1 MPRIRRAAS
10 NFGRRTRQARAIYE
24 RRLNRTHEQHMT
36 DNMNLREQV
45 ANTRAN
51 ESLERRTQRLTD
63 MALRNREV
71 QRGATAAIRENN
83 QQRVNNHRAFLRA
96 SLLCLAFNY
105 DPEIDYSSHSL
116 ITIGNMDKMTSFG
129 ATKVFENE
137 DGRNFESTF
146 KIQGQIYF
154 MGDAERQTNMRCE
167 FNHIQ
172 LMKERDIVNSL
183 EIFFKNHNQL
193 LHLFKT
199 LSSRLEND
207 DCAIIIRADKVP
219 VGEHT
224 GAYNVPTVNEVA
236 VVIAGD
242 LYAELAKKVSAMD
255 FYCYRLMIRDNEENN
270 ILKCRQLFHQFM
282 VDMYV
287 KIESERL
294 RFIKFNQ
301 AKLRAEEY
309 IHLRDAVLGNVDAMN
324 DISHI
329 DTAYILSSSYI
340 GSPRHMQE
348 YIQDGMAYV
357 RAYGRPD
364 LFITFTCNPK
374 WDEIKKLLMPGQT
387 TMDRHDI
394 TERVFK
400 QKLKSL
406 MNLIAHHSV
415 FGETRCWLYSVEWQE
430 RGLPR
435 AHILLWLIDKVR
447 SVEIDNI
454 ISAEI
459 PDKNVYEELF
469 DIITTN
475 MIPSPCDTLTIM
487 SPCMVNGKCTKHSP
501 KSFQNDTITDIDGY
515 PAYRQ
520 RDVDIGGQC
529 FELRLSNGGV
539 IDVDSRWVV
548 PYSPLLCKTYKAH
561 INVKLCSSVKSI
573 KYICKYVHKGSDKA
587 IFAIKS
593 INENDEITR
602 YQMGRYV
609 SSNEAIS
616 RIFGFPIHERN
627 PSVVHLAVHLEN
639 GQRVYFTENNILQQT
654 LTAPKTTL
662 TAFFKLCNRSDIA
675 GKFVGTLL
683 YTDTPKYFTW
693 DEKLKDSNLISNLI
707 PRKRDAAMISSAH
720 KIRQLFAIIL
730 TTCFPSDASALWNT
744 HKDPMKQIYNEALI
758 MIEDIC
764 IQILNMSLIL
774 FGLSAP
780 SRAAVDIMNSD
791 AQREHQFVKTAL
803 ATFVANNEILLT
815 AEQLNAPGGT
825 GKTFIISLILAHVRS
840 QNNIALA
847 IAALG
852 IAATLLE
859 EGRTAHSAFKLP
871 LNVHVNPEA
880 MCNMKKKSGMAKVL
894 RKCELIIWDECTMA
908 HKHSLEALDRSLKDI
923 KNNNCL
929 FGGCLL
935 LLSGDFRQ
943 TLPIIP
949 RATSADEINACIK
962 KSYLWRQVKKL
973 HLSVNIRVQCL
984 NDALGSKFLQQL
996 LDIDHEWLQERAI
1009 LAATNLDV
1017 HEINLKI
1024 QQILPGYEFTFK
1036 LVDTVIDPDEIVN
1049 YPVEFLN
1056 SLDLPG
1062 MPPHKLLLK
1071 VGSPIILLRNL
1082 NASKLCNGTRLDGKH
1097 YRDGDSMIVALLSSR
1112 PLCWLSGDPRASASC
1127 TFINSVGFACSIGS
1141 SAPYCAS
1148 GVNSYLS
1155 IHSLQR
1161 SEDSRLQATIGLGRL
1176 PSK

>member
-1 MPRIRRAAS
+1 MPRIRRGAS

-24 RRLNRTHEQHMT
+24 RRLNRTHEQHMM

-71 QRGATAAIRENN
+71 QGSATAAIRENN
-83 QQRVNNHRAFLRA
+83 QRRVNNHRALVRA
-96 SLLCLAFNY
+96 SLLRLAFNY

-146 KIQGQIYF
+146 KIQGQVYHQIGSLFPMPDVNPKFLQIYF
-154 MGDAERQTNMRCE
+154 MGDDERQTNMRCE

-172 LMKERDIVNSL
+172 LMKERDI
-183 EIFFKNHNQL
+183 
-193 LHLFKT
+193 T

-207 DCAIIIRADKVP
+207 DYAIIIRADKVP
-219 VGEHT
+219 VGEHA

-242 LYAELAKKVSAMD
+242 LCEGRDIRIQRRDNTMQIIQDSHRSYDALQYPLIFWKGEDGYHLNIKQRDPNTGAELAKKVSAMD
-255 FYCYRLMIRDNEENN
+255 FYCYRLMIRANEENN
-270 ILKCRQLFHQFM
+270 ILKCRQLFHQFV

-329 DTAYILSSSYI
+329 GTAYILPSSYI

-348 YIQDGMAYV
+348 YIQDAMAYV

-394 TERVFK
+394 TARVFK

-406 MNLIAHHSV
+406 MNLITHHSV
-415 FGETRCWLYSVEWQE
+415 FGETRCWLYSVEWQK
-430 RGLPR
+430 RGLPH

-459 PDKNVYEELF
+459 PDKNVDEELF

-475 MIPSPCDTLTIM
+475 MIHGPCGTLTIM
-487 SPCMVNGKCTKHSP
+487 SPCMVNGKCTKHFP

-515 PAYRQ
+515 PAYRR
-520 RDVDIGGQC
+520 RDVDNGGQC

-539 IDVDSRWVV
+539 IDVDNRWVV

-561 INVKLCSSVKSI
+561 INVELCSSVKSI

-609 SSNEAIS
+609 SSNEAIW

-639 GQRVYFTENNILQQT
+639 GQRVYFTENNILQQA

-662 TAFFKLCNRSDIA
+662 TAFFKLYW
-675 GKFVGTLL
+675 V
-683 YTDTPKYFTW
+683 
-693 DEKLKDSNLISNLI
+693 
-707 PRKRDAAMISSAH
+707 PRKRGIPVLGFEGIYMTNNLGRLYTVHPKQRECFYLRLLLINVIGPRSFQNLRTVNGILYETFYDACRELHLLENDNQWDMTLADAALISSAH
-720 KIRQLFAIIL
+720 QIRQLFAIIL

-744 HKDPMKQIYNEALI
+744 HKDPMT
-758 MIEDIC
+758 
-764 IQILNMSLIL
+764 
-774 FGLSAP
+774 P

-791 AQREHQFVKTAL
+791 VQREHQFDKTAL

-815 AEQLNAPGGT
+815 AEQQSVYDQINTSIEAQQGGFFFWT
-825 GKTFIISLILAHVRS
+825 HPE
-840 QNNIALA
+840 ALA
-847 IAALG
+847 KH
-852 IAATLLE
+852 LLF
-859 EGRTAHSAFKLP
+859 H
-871 LNVHVNPEA
+871 
-880 MCNMKKKSGMAKVL
+880 
-894 RKCELIIWDECTMA
+894 
-908 HKHSLEALDRSLKDI
+908 
-923 KNNNCL
+923 
-929 FGGCLL
+929 
-935 LLSGDFRQ
+935 
-943 TLPIIP
+943 
-949 RATSADEINACIK
+949 
-962 KSYLWRQVKKL
+962 
-973 HLSVNIRVQCL
+973 
-984 NDALGSKFLQQL
+984 
-996 LDIDHEWLQERAI
+996 
-1009 LAATNLDV
+1009 
-1017 HEINLKI
+1017 
-1024 QQILPGYEFTFK
+1024 
-1036 LVDTVIDPDEIVN
+1036 
-1049 YPVEFLN
+1049 
-1056 SLDLPG
+1056 
-1062 MPPHKLLLK
+1062 
-1071 VGSPIILLRNL
+1071 
-1082 NASKLCNGTRLDGKH
+1082 
-1097 YRDGDSMIVALLSSR
+1097 
-1112 PLCWLSGDPRASASC
+1112 
-1127 TFINSVGFACSIGS
+1127 
-1141 SAPYCAS
+1141 
-1148 GVNSYLS
+1148 
-1155 IHSLQR
+1155 
-1161 SEDSRLQATIGLGRL
+1161 
-1176 PSK
+1176 